1 MRDFGATDP
10 TWAYSFGV
18 GFGIPTISVDAAIMW
33 GPTGGL
39 NVNNPDREVL
49 GGAANVRFHF

>member
-1 MRDFGATDP
+1 
-10 TWAYSFGV
+10 
-18 GFGIPTISVDAAIMW
+18 VDAAIVW

-39 NVNNPDREVL
+39 NLNNPDREVL